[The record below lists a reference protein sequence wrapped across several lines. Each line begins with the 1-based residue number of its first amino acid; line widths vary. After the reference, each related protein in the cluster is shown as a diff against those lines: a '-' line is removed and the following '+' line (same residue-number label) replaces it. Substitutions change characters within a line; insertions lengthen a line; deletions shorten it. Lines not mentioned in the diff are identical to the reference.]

1 MFSQRS
7 ERIKERKKKFT
18 DHAPANKADSH
29 HSLSGAFHKLL
40 DIFQKVSRNFSES
53 LLSTRSDER
62 SGPIFHV
69 ARLVRRFLSTKRNE
83 NGACMISSQAGRPFD
98 VGK

>member
-29 HSLSGAFHKLL
+29 RSPSRVFHELL
-40 DIFQKVSRNFSES
+40 ESFQKVSRNLSEN
-53 LLSTRSDER
+53 LLATIQGAMRGNLR

-69 ARLVRRFLSTKRNE
+69 ARLVRRNFIYQAKR
-83 NGACMISSQAGRPFD
+83 
-98 VGK
+98 K